1 MSSSSRSLFPCQYIN
16 GRVIFVELAK
26 PTKKDFGRYP
36 RSCGPPVE
44 RLPSE
49 NEVPDLKE
57 NC

>member
-1 MSSSSRSLFPCQYIN
+1 
-16 GRVIFVELAK
+16 VELAK

-36 RSCGPPVE
+36 KSCGPPVE